1 MDLSHIRNFCIIAHI
16 DHGKSTL
23 ADRLLEI
30 TGTVSKREMKAQ
42 LLDSMDL
49 ERERGITIK
58 LQPVRM
64 KHTYQGQEY
73 ILNLIDTPGH
83 VDFTYEVS
91 RSLACCEGAIL
102 VVDATQGIE
111 AQTIANLYLAVEQN
125 LEIIPV
131 INKIDLP
138 AANVPQVQQEITNI
152 LGSKPEEMIAVSAK
166 TGENV
171 SALLDAIVERIPAPQ
186 AQPEALQALIF
197 DSKFDDYRGVIAYV
211 RVMQGSIKR
220 GDKLKF
226 MASHSTSEALE
237 VGYFLPALTA
247 QPELIAGDIGYI
259 VTGFKDVSD
268 CRVGDTVTLLK
279 QPAVTALAGYTEAKP
294 MVFAGIFC
302 KEGDH
307 YPELREA
314 LGKLKLNDAS
324 LTYEPERSQALGFGF
339 RCGFLGLL
347 HLDVVRER
355 LTREYQLELI
365 VTAPSVAYRLTY
377 HNGDIKIVTSPL
389 DFPDPNI
396 IARVEEPVMQVDIV
410 TPSDYLGDIIKLL
423 QSRHGVPTDNSME
436 YLETKRVMLHYRI
449 PLASIVVDFYD
460 KLKNASSGYASL
472 NYEFKGYQTCEVRR
486 LDILVAGDPVEA
498 LATIVYTD
506 EAQRVGRTVVAALK
520 GILPRQMFEVK
531 LQAALGG
538 KIIASEHI
546 AAMRK
551 DVTAGLYGGDISR
564 KRKVLEKQKKGKA
577 KMRSLGKVDIPRE
590 AYLAILQR

>member
-23 ADRLLEI
+23 ADRLLEL
-30 TGTVSKREMKAQ
+30 THTVSKREMKAQ

-64 KHTYQGQEY
+64 KHTYKGQDY

-138 AANVPQVQQEITNI
+138 AANVPQVQQEIANI

-171 SALLDAIVERIPAPQ
+171 ASLLDTIIERITAPQ
-186 AQPEALQALIF
+186 VKQESLQALIF

-211 RVMQGSIKR
+211 RVMQGTIKR

-226 MASHSTSEALE
+226 MASHSISEALE
-237 VGYFLPALTA
+237 VGYFLPPLTA
-247 QPELIAGDIGYI
+247 QSELTAGEIGYI
-259 VTGFKDVSD
+259 VTGFKDVRD
-268 CRVGDTVTLLK
+268 CRVGDTVTLMK
-279 QPAVTALAGYTEAKP
+279 QPAATALAGYTEAKP
-294 MVFAGIFC
+294 MVFAGVFC

-314 LGKLKLNDAS
+314 LGKLKLNDAA
-324 LTYEPERSQALGFGF
+324 LTYEPDRSQALGFGF

-365 VTAPSVAYRLTY
+365 VTAPSVAYRLTF
-377 HNGDIKIVTSPL
+377 HNGDVKIVTSPL
-389 DFPDPNI
+389 DFPDPTLI
-396 IARVEEPVMQVDIV
+396 SVIEEPVMQVDIV
-410 TPSDYLGDIIKLL
+410 TPSEYIGDIIKLL
-423 QSRHGVPTDNSME
+423 QDRNGQPTDNSLE
-436 YLETKRVMLHYRI
+436 YLETERVVIHYRI

-472 NYEFKGYQTCEVRR
+472 NYDFKGYQNCDVRR
-486 LDILVAGDPVEA
+486 LDIIVGGEPVEA
-498 LATIVYTD
+498 LATIVYTN
-506 EAQRVGRTVVAALK
+506 EAQRVGRSVTAALK
-520 GILPRQMFEVK
+520 GILPRQMFDVK
-531 LQAALGG
+531 IQAALGG
-538 KIIASEHI
+538 KILASEHI

-551 DVTAGLYGGDISR
+551 DVTAGLYGGDVSR

-577 KMRSLGKVDIPRE
+577 KLRSLGKVDIPRA